1 MMNIS
6 GITDNGQRASGAIQ
20 LTLQKSKNMNIHEI
34 MSSPVVVTRKG
45 SPLKH
50 TRDLF
55 ARKGINAIPVLSEDG
70 EIEGIISS
78 SDVAKAHNDET
89 LVEEIMSEKV
99 HIVLK
104 NNRVQDAAK
113 TMLKHGVHHLVVME
127 EGEVIGMVSS
137 LDIIKH
143 LI

>member
-1 MMNIS
+1 MNV
-6 GITDNGQRASGAIQ
+6 
-20 LTLQKSKNMNIHEI
+20 HEI

-45 SPLKH
+45 SQLKH

-55 ARKGINAIPVLSEDG
+55 ARKGINAIPVLAEDG
-70 EIEGIISS
+70 VIQGIISAA
-78 SDVAKAHNDET
+78 DVAKAHNDET
-89 LVEEIMSEKV
+89 LVEEIMTDKV
-99 HIVLK
+99 HVVMK

>member
-1 MMNIS
+1 MVE
-6 GITDNGQRASGAIQ
+6 
-20 LTLQKSKNMNIHEI
+20 KKNMNIHEI

-45 SPLKH
+45 SRLKH

-55 ARKGINAIPVLSEDG
+55 ARKGINAVPVLAEDG
-70 EIEGIISS
+70 VIQGIISAA
-78 SDVAKAHNDET
+78 DVAKSHNDET
-89 LVEEIMSEKV
+89 LVEEIMTDKV
-99 HIVLK
+99 HVVMK

-127 EGEVIGMVSS
+127 EGKVVGMVSS